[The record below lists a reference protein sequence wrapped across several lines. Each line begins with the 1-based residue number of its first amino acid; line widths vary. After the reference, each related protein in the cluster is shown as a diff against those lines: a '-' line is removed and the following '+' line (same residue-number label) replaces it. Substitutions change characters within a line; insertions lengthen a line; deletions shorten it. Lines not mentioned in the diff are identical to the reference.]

1 LIALRLRAKKL
12 TIVAVFAAMYGAVSL
27 LPGFPIIGLSGSE
40 IGLARSMEIGYGLI
54 LGPALGPASAFLGG
68 VVGKLITGDSV
79 GLLFTPLAIV
89 STFMAASL
97 SRRLIF
103 RVRGWLISSIL
114 LALLIAFWYL
124 TPTGQNAPLYAAPH
138 LVGLAILLLFRS
150 RITDNLCSKEK
161 RKLTIGLLLSSYPS
175 TMAGQMLGNLIFIL
189 LLSPSPSFFVA
200 LLPVTV
206 AERIILTAL
215 ATVVGVPIVL
225 AARSTSLI
233 QGNNAE

>member
-1 LIALRLRAKKL
+1 LRLRAKRL

-68 VVGKLITGDSV
+68 VVGKLITGDSI

-138 LVGLAILLLFRS
+138 LVGLAILLLFRG
-150 RITDNLCSKEK
+150 RITDNLRSKEK

-215 ATVVGVPIVL
+215 ATVIGVPIVL